1 MLTNVV
7 VVVVVVVVH
16 HHTTRTL
23 LSRVLCIHWTVQRDV
38 MDPFGGDVEYRLL
51 TVQFSIPA
59 HQFLIVLLLLE
70 LQLLLLLLL
79 ALNVGE
85 TR

>member
-1 MLTNVV
+1 
-7 VVVVVVVVH
+7 
-16 HHTTRTL
+16 
-23 LSRVLCIHWTVQRDV
+23 